1 MKDSLPYLSRKDNRV
16 KWSNFHRSRVVMKG
30 VFQSGSVC
38 WFKVI
43 LWMSH
48 RWMLMKAAVAVE
60 LVSIDQVDG
69 LVFGGSISAVS
80 PSAKRS

>member
-1 MKDSLPYLSRKDNRV
+1 ME
-16 KWSNFHRSRVVMKG
+16 
-30 VFQSGSVC
+30 
-38 WFKVI
+38 
-43 LWMSH
+43 
-48 RWMLMKAAVAVE
+48 AAVAVE

>member
-1 MKDSLPYLSRKDNRV
+1 
-16 KWSNFHRSRVVMKG
+16 MKG
-30 VFQSGSVC
+30 VFQSWLVG

-48 RWMLMKAAVAVE
+48 RWMLMEAAVAVE
-60 LVSIDQVDG
+60 LVSIDQVDGLVFDDG

>member
-1 MKDSLPYLSRKDNRV
+1 MILRLQNFYEAEQTV
-16 KWSNFHRSRVVMKG
+16 KNRSRLVMKG
-30 VFQSGSVC
+30 VFQSWLVS

-48 RWMLMKAAVAVE
+48 RWMLMEAAVAVE
-60 LVSIDQVDG
+60 LVTCSVDQVDG
-69 LVFGGSISAVS
+69 LVFGGSINAVS

>member
-1 MKDSLPYLSRKDNRV
+1 
-16 KWSNFHRSRVVMKG
+16 MKG
-30 VFQSGSVC
+30 EFQSWLVC

-48 RWMLMKAAVAVE
+48 RWMLMEAAVAVE
-60 LVSIDQVDG
+60 LVSIDQVDGLVFDDG

>member
-1 MKDSLPYLSRKDNRV
+1 MKDSLPYLSRKDERV
-16 KWSNFHRSRVVMKG
+16 KLSNFHRSRLVMKG
-30 VFQSGSVC
+30 VFQSWLVS

-48 RWMLMKAAVAVE
+48 RWMLMEAAVAVE
-60 LVSIDQVDG
+60 LVSVDQVDG
-69 LVFGGSISAVS
+69 LVFGGSINAVS